1 MLPSVANGKSHSQTL
16 SLCVVGKTHLYFFIL
31 AQNNIIPTPV
41 KWKSYDFENHQIEI
55 QFDSINDVEVYQV
68 FWRDQVS

>member
-1 MLPSVANGKSHSQTL
+1 MVSLSHRHTSFL
-16 SLCVVGKTHLYFFIL
+16 WLIKLIFIFIL

-55 QFDSINDVEVYQV
+55 QFDGINDVEVYQV